1 MGKRLTALFV
11 SLGERAKVE
20 EEEDAGAVE
29 KAASK
34 KRKSRDVREQEDAV
48 RDDGVDEMEV
58 MHVLS
63 VPVFLH
69 THTNTHTQRRMYASI
84 CLYIRMYVCN
94 NTYMCVCVCVCV
106 YPNPKP

>member
-63 VPVFLH
+63 VPSFSYTH
-69 THTNTHTQRRMYASI
+69 EYTHTKTNVCIYLSLYTYVRM
-84 CLYIRMYVCN
+84 
-94 NTYMCVCVCVCV
+94 
-106 YPNPKP
+106 

>member
-1 MGKRLTALFV
+1 MRLSWSLLTPVRTSQGYMGKRLTALFV

-34 KRKSRDVREQEDAV
+34 KRKSRDVREEEDAV
-48 RDDGVDEMEV
+48 RDNGVDEMEV

-63 VPVFLH
+63 VPLFLH
-69 THTNTHTQRRMYASI
+69 THEYTHTNTNVCIYVSLYTYVRM
-84 CLYIRMYVCN
+84 
-94 NTYMCVCVCVCV
+94 
-106 YPNPKP
+106 